1 MTPPRATRDLK
12 RATPEELTALRDAAT
27 VLIEHDRLISP
38 RVLTDLCLIREESA
52 AELRSR
58 LHALRSGTQAS

>member
-12 RATPEELTALRDAAT
+12 RATPGELAALRDAAT
-27 VLIEHDRLISP
+27 VLIEHDRQISP

-58 LHALRSGTQAS
+58 LHTARSGTQAS

>member
-12 RATPEELTALRDAAT
+12 HATPEELAAVRDAAT
-27 VLIEHDRLISP
+27 VLIAHERQISP
-38 RVLTDLCLIREESA
+38 RILTDLCLIREESA

-58 LHALRSGTQAS
+58 LHTARSGPRAT